1 MHNFKLE
8 REEGGMG
15 AFLYKLNIY
24 RAQSTELYCWILS
37 PGSDG
42 QPGKSSGII
51 MMMEWRTRKKIRSDK
66 IFELK

>member
-1 MHNFKLE
+1 MHNLKLE

-37 PGSDG
+37 PDSDG